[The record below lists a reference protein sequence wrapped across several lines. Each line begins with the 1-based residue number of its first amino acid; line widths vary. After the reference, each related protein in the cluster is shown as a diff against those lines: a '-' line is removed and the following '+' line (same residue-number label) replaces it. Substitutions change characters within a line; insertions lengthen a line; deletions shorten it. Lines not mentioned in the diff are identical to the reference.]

1 MTSSPATDNNIDGR
15 AARSART
22 REAVVEAVL
31 SLLDEGQLRPTAK
44 GVSERAGVSRRSVFQ
59 HFADLE
65 ALFAAAAD
73 RQVERLAELAV
84 PISLAKPFE
93 ERLRTF
99 VDGRARLFE
108 RISPVRRASLL
119 WEPFSPEIAR
129 RMKWSRDLN
138 RDESRRVF
146 AAEFG
151 EAAGDAALRQME
163 AALHAATE
171 WYTWET
177 LRAHDG
183 LSIDEAKGVMSRMI
197 RALLQKED

>member
-1 MTSSPATDNNIDGR
+1 MTTRTTGEIQREDGR
-15 AARSART
+15 SVRSART
-22 REAVVEAVL
+22 RSAVVEAFL
-31 SLLDEGQLRPTAK
+31 ELIDDGQLRPTAK
-44 GVSERAGVSRRSVFQ
+44 AVSKRAGVSLRSVFQ

-84 PISLAKPFE
+84 RIPAEAPFE
-93 ERLRTF
+93 ERLRMF

-129 RMKWSRDLN
+129 RMKWSRDTN
-138 RDESRRVF
+138 REESRRVF
-146 AAEFG
+146 GRELTNVDDSKQV
-151 EAAGDAALRQME
+151 ES
-163 AALHAATE
+163 ALHAATE

-177 LRAHDG
+177 LRVHDG
-183 LSIDEAKGVMSRMI
+183 LSIQQATNVMSHMVS
-197 RALLQKED
+197 ALLKKED